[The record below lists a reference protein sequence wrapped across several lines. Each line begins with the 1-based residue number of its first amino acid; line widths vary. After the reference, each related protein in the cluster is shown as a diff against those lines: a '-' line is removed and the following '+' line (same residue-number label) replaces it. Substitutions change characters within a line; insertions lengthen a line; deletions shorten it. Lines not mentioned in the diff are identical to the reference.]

1 MKQVGKP
8 NKFSCAVHASHI
20 FGVNCHM
27 QDRAHYPGSATSI
40 DVSIQRLRNSVS
52 KGRFIL
58 INPSLELVFYSQS
71 EANVKLIHNKLSMS
85 NYYSLRALQTN
96 MADACEEPSSDCSDS
111 TSGNNSSFNTE
122 GSSSGENLQYK
133 EIRVSYSS
141 TKKRKSYSQESN
153 SSWKRSAKKTKQVS
167 GNSNFSGKDVSK
179 NYSLCENAV
188 APK

>member
-1 MKQVGKP
+1 
-8 NKFSCAVHASHI
+8 
-20 FGVNCHM
+20 
-27 QDRAHYPGSATSI
+27 
-40 DVSIQRLRNSVS
+40 
-52 KGRFIL
+52 
-58 INPSLELVFYSQS
+58 
-71 EANVKLIHNKLSMS
+71 MS
-85 NYYSLRALQTN
+85 NYYNLRALQTN

-122 GSSSGENLQYK
+122 GSSSGENLQYE

-141 TKKRKSYSQESN
+141 TKKRKSCSQESN
-153 SSWKRSAKKTKQVS
+153 PSWKRSAKKTKQVS